1 MRRRL
6 GSLHNCIGS
15 WRLAAALAVGLT
27 QVLTAAPVQADQPAC
42 HGLSLPAGSKKVATA
57 GKTCRYASSLNWDE
71 TVKFFDRAL
80 PDAQTRWHREVNIPA
95 AKYKHVESTN
105 TRSGWEGFNIYQLG
119 GDPSAEIRIFVI
131 PRSEEGK
138 PKKTGDDAKK
148 KKDKEKD
155 KKKKNR

>member
-15 WRLAAALAVGLT
+15 WRHAAAAFAVGISL
-27 QVLTAAPVQADQPAC
+27 VMVAAPLRADQPSC
-42 HGLSLPAGSKKVATA
+42 HGLSLPAGSKKTANA
-57 GKTCRYASSLNWDE
+57 GKECRYASSLNWDE

-105 TRSGWEGFNIYQLG
+105 PKSGWEGFNIYQLG

-131 PRSEEGK
+131 PRSEDSK
-138 PKKTGDDAKK
+138 PRKTDDAKK
-148 KKDKEKD
+148 KKG
-155 KKKKNR
+155 R